1 MLQQDYLVRMLTM
14 FAEAIRRSLEKS
26 RECDPRGAA
35 EMLEAA
41 IGDATDIDGSVL
53 LSLTPESIASIMM
66 VSGVDP
72 RVTEYIARSLKLE
85 ATYLADAGEAE
96 LAQLRSEQ
104 ADAVA
109 AAYGLGEIDIAF
121 DELDGLDG
129 SGGLDS
135 IGDFGFLGDVE
146 A

>member
-26 RECDPRGAA
+26 KDRDPRGAA

-41 IGDATDIDGSVL
+41 IGEATDIDGSVL
-53 LSLTPESIASIMM
+53 LSLTPESISSIMM

-85 ATYLADAGEAE
+85 AAYLEDAGDAE
-96 LAQLRSEQ
+96 LAQLRSDQ
-104 ADAVA
+104 ADAIA
-109 AAYGLGEIDIAF
+109 AAYGLGDVDATF
-121 DELDGLDG
+121 DDLDDLDD
-129 SGGLDS
+129 LD
-135 IGDFGFLGDVE
+135 DFADFEG
-146 A
+146 

>member
-26 RECDPRGAA
+26 RDRDPRGAA

-135 IGDFGFLGDVE
+135 IGDFGFLSDVE